1 MRDNK
6 IDMKLYVI
14 TGRSG
19 SGKSTVLHALED
31 GGFKCIDN
39 FPVPLILQ
47 LVESSS
53 QSKNQANIAVS
64 VDARSSTTDLS
75 QLPSILQRLTVV
87 EFRPRLVYLD
97 ATSSVLVKR
106 FDETRRRHPLE
117 RVGVD
122 LRQAIESESKL
133 LAHLAEV
140 ADLKIDTTELTVHD
154 LVNVTKER
162 LIESNNQQLSLL
174 FRSFAYRKGVPVDAD
189 FVFDLRCLPNPH
201 WVPAL
206 RAMSGRERGVQQFF
220 EEHKLVEQMYQEI
233 VDFLT
238 RWLGQFE
245 QQNTAYLTVALGCT
259 GGRHRSVYMAERL
272 AEAFKSTYPHVLI
285 RHRDQGNS

>member
-1 MRDNK
+1 
-6 IDMKLYVI
+6 MKLYVI

-39 FPVPLILQ
+39 FPVPLIVK
-47 LVESSS
+47 LVADNISRDS
-53 QSKNQANIAVS
+53 QANIAVS
-64 VDARSSTTDLS
+64 VDARSSTSDLT
-75 QLPSILQRLTVV
+75 QLPNILHELTSD
-87 EFRPRLVYLD
+87 EFRPRLVFLD
-97 ATSSVLVKR
+97 ASSAVLVKR

-140 ADLKIDTTELTVHD
+140 ADLQIDTTELTMHD

-162 LIESNNQQLSLL
+162 LIESNERQLSLL
-174 FRSFAYRKGVPVDAD
+174 FRSFAYRNGVPVDAD
-189 FVFDLRCLPNPH
+189 YVFDLRCLPNPH
-201 WVPAL
+201 WVPEL
-206 RAMSGRERGVQQFF
+206 RAMSGRESRVQEFF
-220 EEHKLVEQMYQEI
+220 EEHEDVEQLYRQI

-238 RWLGQFE
+238 RWLPRFE

-272 AEAFKSTYPHVLI
+272 AEAFKSTYPNVLI
-285 RHRDQGNS
+285 RHRDNSSG

>member
-1 MRDNK
+1 
-6 IDMKLYVI
+6 MKLYVI

-31 GGFKCIDN
+31 GGFKSIDN
-39 FPVPLILQ
+39 FPVRLIVQ
-47 LVESSS
+47 LVEDSFSRDS
-53 QSKNQANIAVS
+53 QANIAVS
-64 VDARSSTTDLS
+64 VDARSSSSDLT
-75 QLPSILQRLTVV
+75 QLPNILNEIASDQ
-87 EFRPRLVYLD
+87 FRPRLVFLD
-97 ATSSVLVKR
+97 ASSAVLVKR

-122 LRQAIESESKL
+122 LKQAIESESKV

-140 ADLKIDTTELTVHD
+140 ADLKIDTTELTMHD

-162 LIESNNQQLSLL
+162 LIESSNTQLSLL

-201 WVPAL
+201 WVSEL
-206 RAMSGRERGVQQFF
+206 RALSGRDHDVQKFF
-220 EEHKLVEQMYQEI
+220 EEHAVVDQLYQQI
-233 VDFLT
+233 VDLLIG
-238 RWLGQFE
+238 WLPLFE

-285 RHRDQGNS
+285 RHRDFSHG

>member
-1 MRDNK
+1 
-6 IDMKLYVI
+6 MKLYVI

-31 GGFKCIDN
+31 GGFQCIDN
-39 FPVPLILQ
+39 FPVPLIVQ
-47 LVESSS
+47 LVKDSISRES
-53 QSKNQANIAVS
+53 QANIAVS
-64 VDARSSTTDLS
+64 VDARSSTSDLT
-75 QLPSILQRLTVV
+75 QLPAILQELTS
-87 EFRPRLVYLD
+87 EDFRPRLVFLD
-97 ATSSVLVKR
+97 ATSAVLVKR

-140 ADLKIDTTELTVHD
+140 ADLQIDTTELTMHD

-162 LIESNNQQLSLL
+162 LIESNDQQLSLL
-174 FRSFAYRKGVPVDAD
+174 FRSFAYRNGVPVDAD
-189 FVFDLRCLPNPH
+189 YVFDLRCLPNPH
-201 WVPAL
+201 WVPEL
-206 RAMSGRERGVQQFF
+206 REMSGREHRVQEFF
-220 EEHKLVEQMYQEI
+220 EEHDAVERLYEQI

-238 RWLGQFE
+238 RWLPRFE

-285 RHRDQGNS
+285 RHRDHGNG

>member
-1 MRDNK
+1 
-6 IDMKLYVI
+6 MKLYVI

-31 GGFKCIDN
+31 GGFQCIDN
-39 FPVPLILQ
+39 FPVPLIVQ
-47 LVESSS
+47 LVKDSISRDS
-53 QSKNQANIAVS
+53 QANIAVS
-64 VDARSSTTDLS
+64 VDARSSTSDLT
-75 QLPSILQRLTVV
+75 QLPAILQELTS
-87 EFRPRLVYLD
+87 EDFRPRLVFLD
-97 ATSSVLVKR
+97 ATSAVLVKR

-140 ADLKIDTTELTVHD
+140 ADLQIDTTELTMHD

-162 LIESNNQQLSLL
+162 LIESNDQQLSLL
-174 FRSFAYRKGVPVDAD
+174 FRSFAYRNGVPVDAD
-189 FVFDLRCLPNPH
+189 YVFDLRCLPNPH
-201 WVPAL
+201 WVPEL
-206 RAMSGRERGVQQFF
+206 REMSGREHRVQEFF
-220 EEHKLVEQMYQEI
+220 EEHEAVERLYEQI

-238 RWLGQFE
+238 RWLPRFE

-285 RHRDQGNS
+285 RHRDHANG

>member
-1 MRDNK
+1 
-6 IDMKLYVI
+6 MKLYVI

-31 GGFKCIDN
+31 GGFQCIDN
-39 FPVPLILQ
+39 FPVPLIVR
-47 LVESSS
+47 LVDDSFSRDDL
-53 QSKNQANIAVS
+53 ANIAVS
-64 VDARSSTTDLS
+64 VDARSSTSDLS
-75 QLPSILQRLTVV
+75 QLPNILQEITSE
-87 EFRPRLVYLD
+87 EFRPRLVFLD
-97 ATSSVLVKR
+97 ASGAVLVKR

-133 LAHLAEV
+133 LVHLAEV
-140 ADLKIDTTELTVHD
+140 ADLKIDTTEYTMHD

-162 LIESNNQQLSLL
+162 LIESNEQQVSLL

-189 FVFDLRCLPNPH
+189 YVFDLRCLPNPH
-201 WVPAL
+201 WVPEL
-206 RAMSGRERGVQQFF
+206 RAMSGREQRVQEFF
-220 EEHKLVEQMYQEI
+220 EEREDVNQFYQQI

-238 RWLGQFE
+238 CWLPRFE
-245 QQNTAYLTVALGCT
+245 RQNTAYLTVALGCT
-259 GGRHRSVYMAERL
+259 GGRHRSVYMAEKL

-285 RHRDQGNS
+285 RHRDHGNG

>member
-1 MRDNK
+1 
-6 IDMKLYVI
+6 MKLYVI

-47 LVESSS
+47 LVDRKNFDESH
-53 QSKNQANIAVS
+53 ANIAVS
-64 VDARSSTTDLS
+64 VDARSSTSDLY
-75 QLPSILQRLTVV
+75 QLPAILNELTTD

-97 ATSSVLVKR
+97 ATSPVLVKR

-154 LVNVTKER
+154 LVNTTKER

-201 WVPAL
+201 WEPAL
-206 RAMSGRERGVQQFF
+206 RAMSGRERAVQQFF
-220 EEHKLVEQMYQEI
+220 EQHETVEQMYDEI
-233 VDFLT
+233 SDFLT
-238 RWLGQFE
+238 RWLPQFE
-245 QQNTAYLTVALGCT
+245 RQNTAYLTVALGCT

-272 AEAFKSTYPHVLI
+272 AEAFKSTYPNVLI

>member
-1 MRDNK
+1 
-6 IDMKLYVI
+6 MKLYVI

-31 GGFKCIDN
+31 GGFTCIDN

-47 LVESSS
+47 LVENS
-53 QSKNQANIAVS
+53 NQHDTHANIAVS
-64 VDARSSTTDLS
+64 VDARSSSSDLS
-75 QLPSILQRLTVV
+75 QLPAILEQLTTDN
-87 EFRPRLVYLD
+87 FRPRLVYLD
-97 ATSSVLVKR
+97 ATSAVLVKR

-133 LAHLAEV
+133 LTHLAEV
-140 ADLKIDTTELTVHD
+140 ADLKLDTTELTVHD
-154 LVNVTKER
+154 LVNITKER
-162 LIESNNQQLSLL
+162 LIESSDQQLSLL
-174 FRSFAYRKGVPVDAD
+174 FRSFAYRNGVPVDAD

-201 WVPAL
+201 WVPEL
-206 RAMSGRERGVQQFF
+206 RAMSGREHRIREFF
-220 EEHKLVEQMYQEI
+220 EQHESVAQMYQEI
-233 VDFLT
+233 LDLLT
-238 RWLGQFE
+238 RWLPRFE

-259 GGRHRSVYMAERL
+259 GGHHRSVYMAERL
-272 AEAFKSTYPHVLI
+272 AETFKSTYPHVLI

>member
-1 MRDNK
+1 
-6 IDMKLYVI
+6 MKLYVI

-31 GGFKCIDN
+31 GGFTCIDN
-39 FPVPLILQ
+39 FPVPLIFQ
-47 LVESSS
+47 LVENSLSGD
-53 QSKNQANIAVS
+53 NRANIAVS
-64 VDARSSTTDLS
+64 VDARSSTSDLS
-75 QLPSILQRLTVV
+75 QLPTILRQLASDS
-87 EFRPRLVYLD
+87 FRPRLVFLD
-97 ATSSVLVKR
+97 ARSAVLVKR

-122 LRQAIESESKL
+122 LRQAIESESEL

-140 ADLKIDTTELTVHD
+140 ADLQIDTTELTLHD

-162 LIESNNQQLSLL
+162 LIEANDQQLSLL
-174 FRSFAYRKGVPVDAD
+174 FRSFAYRNGVPVDAD
-189 FVFDLRCLPNPH
+189 YVFDLRCLPNPH
-201 WVPAL
+201 WVPEL
-206 RAMSGRERGVQQFF
+206 RAMSGRERKVQEFF
-220 EEHKLVEQMYQEI
+220 EAHEAVEQLYQQI

-238 RWLGQFE
+238 RWLPQFE

-285 RHRDQGNS
+285 RHRDTGNG

>member
-1 MRDNK
+1 
-6 IDMKLYVI
+6 MKLYVI

-39 FPVPLILQ
+39 FPVPLIVQ
-47 LVESSS
+47 LVEDSISRNS
-53 QSKNQANIAVS
+53 QANIAVS
-64 VDARSSTTDLS
+64 VDARSSTSELT
-75 QLPSILQRLTVV
+75 QLPAILKALASE
-87 EFRPRLVYLD
+87 EFRPRLVFLD
-97 ATSSVLVKR
+97 ATSAVLVKR

-122 LRQAIESESKL
+122 LRQAIESESNL
-133 LAHLAEV
+133 LSHLAEV
-140 ADLKIDTTELTVHD
+140 ADLQIDTTELTMHD

-162 LIESNNQQLSLL
+162 LIESNDQQLSLL
-174 FRSFAYRKGVPVDAD
+174 FRSFAYRNGVPVDAD
-189 FVFDLRCLPNPH
+189 YVFDLRCLPNPH
-201 WVPAL
+201 WVPEL
-206 RAMSGRERGVQQFF
+206 REMSGRERLVQEFF
-220 EEHKLVEQMYQEI
+220 EAHDSVEQLYEQI

-238 RWLGQFE
+238 QWLPRFE

-285 RHRDQGNS
+285 RHRDHGNC

>member
-1 MRDNK
+1 
-6 IDMKLYVI
+6 MKLYII

-47 LVESSS
+47 LVDR
-53 QSKNQANIAVS
+53 KNFSENHANIAVS
-64 VDARSSTTDLS
+64 VDARSSTLDLDRLPAILNALTTD
-75 QLPSILQRLTVV
+75 

-97 ATSSVLVKR
+97 ATSPVLVKR

-154 LVNVTKER
+154 LVNITKER
-162 LIESNNQQLSLL
+162 LIESNDQQLSLL

-201 WVPAL
+201 WEPAL
-206 RAMSGRERGVQQFF
+206 RAMNGRERAVQQFF
-220 EEHKLVEQMYQEI
+220 EQHETVEQMYQEI
-233 VDFLT
+233 ADFLT
-238 RWLGQFE
+238 RWLTQFE

-272 AEAFKSTYPHVLI
+272 AEAFKSTYPNLLI
-285 RHRDQGNS
+285 RHRDQGHG

>member
-1 MRDNK
+1 
-6 IDMKLYVI
+6 MKLYVI

-31 GGFKCIDN
+31 GGFQCIDN

-47 LVESSS
+47 LVDRRNFSE
-53 QSKNQANIAVS
+53 NQANIAVS
-64 VDARSSTTDLS
+64 VDARSSSTDLCRLPAILHELTTD
-75 QLPSILQRLTVV
+75 Q
-87 EFRPRLVYLD
+87 FRPRLVYLD
-97 ATSSVLVKR
+97 ATSAVLVKR

-162 LIESNNQQLSLL
+162 LIESNDQQLSLL

-201 WVPAL
+201 WEPAL
-206 RAMSGRERGVQQFF
+206 RAMSGRERAVQQFF
-220 EEHKLVEQMYQEI
+220 EQHESVKKMYHEI
-233 VDFLT
+233 ADFLA
-238 RWLGQFE
+238 RWLTQFE

-272 AEAFKSTYPHVLI
+272 AEAFKSTYPNVLI

>member
-1 MRDNK
+1 MRVK
-6 IDMKLYVI
+6 QIEMQLYVI

-39 FPVPLILQ
+39 FPVPLILR
-47 LVESSS
+47 LVENSNGSDS
-53 QSKNQANIAVS
+53 EANIAVS

-75 QLPSILQRLTVV
+75 KLPPILQELTTDV
-87 EFRPRLVYLD
+87 FRPRLVYLD
-97 ATSSVLVKR
+97 ATSAVLVKR

-174 FRSFAYRKGVPVDAD
+174 FRSFAYRNGVPVDAD

-201 WVPAL
+201 WVPEL
-206 RAMSGRERGVQQFF
+206 RAMSGREHRVQTFF
-220 EEHKLVEQMYQEI
+220 EQQESVEQMYQQI

-238 RWLGQFE
+238 SWLPRFE

-285 RHRDQGNS
+285 RHRDQGTN

>member
-1 MRDNK
+1 
-6 IDMKLYVI
+6 MKLYII

-39 FPVPLILQ
+39 FPVSLILQ
-47 LVESSS
+47 LVDH
-53 QSKNQANIAVS
+53 KNFSEDHANIAVS
-64 VDARSSTTDLS
+64 VDARSSTLDLDRLPAILNELTTDA
-75 QLPSILQRLTVV
+75 
-87 EFRPRLVYLD
+87 FRPRLVFLD
-97 ATSSVLVKR
+97 ATSPVLVKR

-117 RVGVD
+117 QVGVD
-122 LRQAIESESKL
+122 LRQAIESETKL

-154 LVNVTKER
+154 LVNITKER

-201 WVPAL
+201 WEPAL
-206 RAMSGRERGVQQFF
+206 RAMSGRERAVQQFF
-220 EEHKLVEQMYQEI
+220 EQHETVERMYDEI
-233 VDFLT
+233 TDFLT
-238 RWLGQFE
+238 RWLTQFE

-272 AEAFKSTYPHVLI
+272 AEAFKSTYPNVLI

>member
-1 MRDNK
+1 
-6 IDMKLYVI
+6 MKLYVI

-31 GGFKCIDN
+31 GGFKSIDN
-39 FPVPLILQ
+39 FPVPLIVQ
-47 LVESSS
+47 LVEDCVSRDS
-53 QSKNQANIAVS
+53 QANIAVS
-64 VDARSSTTDLS
+64 VDARSPTSDLT
-75 QLPSILQRLTVV
+75 QLPKILNDISS
-87 EFRPRLVYLD
+87 EHFRPRLVFLD
-97 ATSSVLVKR
+97 ATSAVLVKR

-122 LRQAIESESKL
+122 LRQAIESESKV

-140 ADLKIDTTELTVHD
+140 ADLQIDTTELTMHD

-162 LIESNNQQLSLL
+162 LIESSNQQLSLL

-201 WVPAL
+201 WVSEL
-206 RAMSGRERGVQQFF
+206 RALSGRDRSVQEFF
-220 EEHKLVEQMYQEI
+220 EEHDTVEQLYQQI
-233 VDFLT
+233 VDLLAS
-238 RWLGQFE
+238 WLPLFE

-272 AEAFKSTYPHVLI
+272 AETFKSTYPHVLI
-285 RHRDQGNS
+285 RHRDYGNS